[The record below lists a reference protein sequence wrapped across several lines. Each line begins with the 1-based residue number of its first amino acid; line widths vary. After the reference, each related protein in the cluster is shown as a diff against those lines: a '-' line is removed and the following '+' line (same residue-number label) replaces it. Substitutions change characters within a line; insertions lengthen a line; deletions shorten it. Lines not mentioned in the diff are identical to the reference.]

1 VPSSVWIAATAAGRS
16 LDDLLQAADL
26 SEAGGRSGPRSTE
39 PEALRGEVTE
49 VGRRC
54 GALAEQVARLQEE
67 VAETGATLAL
77 VVDAPDPTGVLTG
90 RGSRRRASRGRSMGL
105 GNAFPSRARILAA
118 QQWQLLLPRPYDGTE
133 PSEPRAVVLVRI
145 KHGGRRL
152 WVGSTHLPRRT
163 RACGPRPAG
172 GCWS

>member
-1 VPSSVWIAATAAGRS
+1 MGTTAAAGSSCRRS
-16 LDDLLQAADL
+16 
-26 SEAGGRSGPRSTE
+26 ST
-39 PEALRGEVTE
+39 
-49 VGRRC
+49 
-54 GALAEQVARLQEE
+54 VAR
-67 VAETGATLAL
+67 GF
-77 VVDAPDPTGVLTG
+77 
-90 RGSRRRASRGRSMGL
+90 
-105 GNAFPSRARILAA
+105 GNALLSRAPILAA